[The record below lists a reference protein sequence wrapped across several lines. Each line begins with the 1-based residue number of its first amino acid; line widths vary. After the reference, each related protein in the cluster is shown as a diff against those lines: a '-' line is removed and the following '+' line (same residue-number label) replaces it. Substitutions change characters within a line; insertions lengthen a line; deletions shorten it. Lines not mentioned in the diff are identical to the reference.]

1 MCLAPSP
8 KTPPAP
14 TKRETLDTNTTALD
28 AREQE
33 RRRLSRQRGYS
44 STMLTG
50 PSGVQAP
57 QQSTPG
63 KTLLGQ

>member
-1 MCLAPSP
+1 MCLAPTP
-8 KTPPAP
+8 KTPFAP
-14 TKRETLDTNTTALD
+14 TKRETLDTNTAALD

-33 RRRLSRQRGYS
+33 RRRLSRTRGYS

-50 PSGVQAP
+50 PAGVQTP
-57 QQSTPG
+57 TSTTPG

>member
-1 MCLAPSP
+1 MCLAPTP

-14 TKRETLDTNTTALD
+14 TKRETLDTNTAALD

-33 RRRLSRQRGYS
+33 RRRLSRPKGYS

-50 PSGVQAP
+50 PSGVQSP
-57 QQSTPG
+57 QQTNPG